1 MLEHARIFIS
11 IISLMIGTWALVYAF
26 QMYKSYAFSFLKFI
40 VHYTCLFNLGFLI
53 LLITKYVEINLSEN
67 IVLNVFPHYKD
78 ITGLVLTLIEIVLIT
93 LMLRI
98 FLGFQE
104 KDILPRFKGW
114 VGAGIII
121 LVLSYG
127 IKMILPHASP
137 SSRWFDIVLSAIF
150 SYLIIL
156 EFPILIGLLIVGKK
170 GEYRDKT
177 RIIQSFAALYLS
189 RWILVFIFIFFV
201 FTFEIPDSLK
211 LLTTACSYFLF
222 NLVPLIWIR
231 YYFLEYANS
240 ILKYVEERAVL
251 ATIFEKHNIT
261 QREQDIV
268 KLLLEGK
275 SNREIADSLFIA
287 IPTVKNHIRS
297 LYQKLRV
304 KTRYELI
311 HFILNY

>member
-1 MLEHARIFIS
+1 MS
-11 IISLMIGTWALVYAF
+11 
-26 QMYKSYAFSFLKFI
+26 
-40 VHYTCLFNLGFLI
+40 
-53 LLITKYVEINLSEN
+53 
-67 IVLNVFPHYKD
+67 NVFPYYKD
-78 ITGLVLTLIEIVLIT
+78 IDELVLTLIEIGLIT
-93 LMLRI
+93 VMIRI

-104 KDILPRFKGW
+104 NDISPRFKGW
-114 VGAGIII
+114 VGAVVMI

-127 IKMILPHASP
+127 IKMIMSHTSP
-137 SSRWFDIVLSAIF
+137 FFRWFDTVLAAIF
-150 SYLIIL
+150 SNLIIL

-170 GEYRDKT
+170 GENRDKT
-177 RIIQSFAALYLS
+177 RIIQSFAVLYLS
-189 RWILVFIFIFFV
+189 RWILVLIFIFFV
-201 FTFEIPDSLK
+201 FAFEIPDSLR
-211 LLTTACSYFLF
+211 LLTTAFSYFLF

-231 YYFLEYANS
+231 YYFLEYANC
-240 ILKYVEERAVL
+240 ILKNVEERAVL
-251 ATIFEKHNIT
+251 ATIFKKHNIT